1 MLDDKG
7 YSASIDGLRVRINL
21 YMNKIPRH
29 RNIYFIYSFLFI
41 VAGIVIFFPLLVRH
55 SGFVGIGDNFNQDY
69 PTLVYMSGYYR
80 KFIMSLFN
88 GDITTYSTSL
98 GFGDNVIGVLC
109 DYGLGDVFM
118 LISIFFP
125 AKYLS
130 YGYSLITVARLY
142 LSGITF
148 VFYGKYKKL
157 PSKALFLGALM
168 YSYSFYAIGIGIT
181 SFTFSTAPVYFPLII
196 YGIDKIM
203 NEYNKNHK
211 LLNGV
216 LIAALFLQSLCGF
229 YYLYM
234 DIIVSLA
241 YFFIEGICCIRT
253 KQQKISTILHT
264 MLAISV
270 NFCIGIGMSCFLLL
284 PIICDFM
291 QCNRHGDVSFSLTK
305 LFSLPSR
312 DFLHNSI
319 NNIVTPPRSAYT
331 NGLYIPIIAIIVIVH
346 IIMHFREKKYAK
358 KILYLTFSLYSI
370 FFPTVGMIFNGFS
383 YNTSRWTYIFYFF
396 LSYIVASE
404 YNTITAV
411 KISGHEIIADI
422 IAIVLW
428 MVSVV
433 SLNELNESQIMRTI
447 IFLCIWIGMLY
458 IFTRKTTF
466 DTKQLNGKTRSDY
479 KCLSFVLCI
488 IFACFMFY
496 APQKIGG
503 SGVGAGFKGLN
514 FVDSEIRSSKLAQEC
529 SKDTTDEFYR
539 YDYNDT
545 SLDAPLMLGAN
556 TTYLYYSMCNGSIYN
571 VFNQLRISPAI
582 MHTFTLQGLDGR
594 QALETLMSVKTYA
607 TDTDNWDTTQ
617 NKYFLPLGFTYEKA
631 VSEKTVESIDQL
643 QKMNVMMSD
652 VIVGNDKVGKIAKV
666 DNASEPVDIISD
678 CTEQQIPIKITYGS
692 DIIRNGN
699 KIKVNDGSTIRVEF
713 TPLQNQETGDELYL
727 YLRNLTSD
735 PSFKY
740 DISLAG
746 KTIRLRDKK
755 DMWYLDNNFDY
766 LVQVQNAASSGVIN
780 IVFQNAGE
788 YTLND
793 IELVENSIGSFEEK
807 YEKLGKDTLKDT
819 VIDGNSVSGS
829 ISLDKGKWLFLSL
842 PYDKGWNCK
851 IDGIDTEILRANY
864 SFMTVYI
871 PDGVHNVRF
880 CYETPGL
887 KVGLLL
893 SIISLLIFIVLCIIG
908 RKNEKREN

>member
-1 MLDDKG
+1 MIYGKRKHN
-7 YSASIDGLRVRINL
+7 SIYREYTFFFLLLGVVIYLAVIA
-21 YMNKIPRH
+21 RH
-29 RNIYFIYSFLFI
+29 GSL
-41 VAGIVIFFPLLVRH
+41 VAN
-55 SGFVGIGDNFNQDY
+55 GDCFNQFY
-69 PTLVYMSGYYR
+69 PVLSYLSKYYR
-80 KFIMSLFN
+80 YFFLHILDGVPKLYDTNI
-88 GDITTYSTSL
+88 
-98 GFGDNVIGVLC
+98 GFGDSIIG
-109 DYGLGDVFM
+109 
-118 LISIFFP
+118 
-125 AKYLS
+125 ALS
-130 YGYSLITVARLY
+130 YYGFGDAFTMIATLFPVKYMSYAYTLITVVRLF
-142 LSGITF
+142 LSGISF
-148 VFYGKYKKL
+148 IFYGKYKKISDYPL
-157 PSKALFLGALM
+157 LLGALL
-168 YSYSFYAIGIGIT
+168 YTYSFFAIGIGMT
-181 SFTFSTAPVYFPLII
+181 AFSFTTVMVYFPLIF
-196 YGIDKIM
+196 YGIDRLM
-203 NEYNKNHK
+203 NERKSGWMQVSFI
-211 LLNGV
+211 LV
-216 LIAALFLQSLCGF
+216 VAVFLQSLCGF
-229 YYLYM
+229 YFLYM
-234 DIIVSLA
+234 DILACVLYFIVQGMDRVVKKIWNVKKFFLVA
-241 YFFIEGICCIRT
+241 LNILINFALGVGAAGVLFIPVIEEYF
-253 KQQKISTILHT
+253 
-264 MLAISV
+264 
-270 NFCIGIGMSCFLLL
+270 
-284 PIICDFM
+284 
-291 QCNRHGDVSFSLTK
+291 QCYRHGDVSFSIMR
-305 LFSLPSR
+305 LFALPDKETLINSLR
-312 DFLHNSI
+312 
-319 NNIVTPPRSAYT
+319 NIITPAKSGYE
-331 NGLYIPIIAIIVIVH
+331 NGLCIPIIVIPIVVYLVTNCRKEGYWKQILFLAIA
-346 IIMHFREKKYAK
+346 MWG
-358 KILYLTFSLYSI
+358 IL
-370 FFPTVGMIFNGFS
+370 FPAVGTISNGFAYS
-383 YNTSRWTYIFYFF
+383 TIRWTYILYFF
-396 LSYIVASE
+396 LSFIVAV
-404 YNTITAV
+404 YYD
-411 KISGHEIIADI
+411 K
-422 IAIVLW
+422 
-428 MVSVV
+428 VV
-433 SLNELNESQIMRTI
+433 SSFSRINFQIY
-447 IFLCIWIGMLY
+447 LMLY
-458 IFTRKTTF
+458 IVWLFSFFILNILNSQMIFRVIICSLIWVIVIFFIGKIALA
-466 DTKQLNGKTRSDY
+466 KQTEYERVY
-479 KCLSFVLCI
+479 KRLWYVSIMSIAASGV
-488 IFACFMFY
+488 MFY

-503 SGVGAGFKGLN
+503 SGAGAGFKGLN

-556 TTYLYYSMCNGSIYN
+556 TTYLYYSMCNGSVYN

-607 TDTDNWDTTQ
+607 TDTDNWNTTQ

-631 VSEKTVESIDQL
+631 VSEKTVESFDQL
-643 QKMNVMMSD
+643 KKMNVMMSD

-666 DNASEPVDIISD
+666 DNASEPGDIISD
-678 CTEQQIPIKITYGS
+678 CTEHQIPINITYGS

-699 KIKVNDGSTIRVEF
+699 RIKVNDGSTIRVEF

-755 DMWYLDNNFDY
+755 DMWYFDNNFDY
-766 LVQVQNAASSGVIN
+766 LVQVQNVASSGVIN